1 MKTWKLF
8 ESHISKLHSDIQGEL
23 KDFPLKIDGRYET
36 IVKFVYRKKSNK
48 YVCEL
53 CQKDWESM
61 NDLEKHLKENHAGVK
76 GKLKIDV
83 AYGKTIIR
91 YDTTTFVKNLD
102 KDCGTIPIGLDE
114 PIVIKNDPGKKDII
128 DDPGKRDE
136 KNIVQDPLNEPM
148 DVNHQGNEND
158 LDIEGKKKHS

>member
-8 ESHISKLHSDIQGEL
+8 ESHVSKLHSDIQGEL
-23 KDFPLKIDGRYET
+23 KDFPLKINGRYET

-76 GKLKIDV
+76 GKLKID
-83 AYGKTIIR
+83 
-91 YDTTTFVKNLD
+91 LD
-102 KDCGTIPIGLDE
+102 KDCAIIPIGLDE
-114 PIVIKNDPGKKDII
+114 PIVVKNDPGKVHIF
-128 DDPGKRDE
+128 
-136 KNIVQDPLNEPM
+136 
-148 DVNHQGNEND
+148 
-158 LDIEGKKKHS
+158 